1 MGKVKYHDIVEQL
14 TGALDS
20 KKYGESHGMRLVS
33 RHRKGSGSEHQ
44 IYFMQKHEGAW
55 SEGAT
60 RNRELIKAA
69 QKRAHAIEKAARKP
83 EECSAEAVAEA
94 VEWQER
100 FEAYRAEL
108 KEGEKGYGSL
118 YTYGRV
124 RIKSGRNEQR
134 KGSRKNAREGDEK
147 AKGGRRR
154 KRYARMRVPYFISA
168 KLGGCKR
175 GD

>member
-20 KKYGESHGMRLVS
+20 KKYSESHGMRLVS

-60 RNRELIKAA
+60 KNRELIKAA

-94 VEWQER
+94 KEWQER
-100 FEAYRAEL
+100 FQAYRAGI

-118 YTYGRV
+118 YTYVYVQIYREMKGV
-124 RIKSGRNEQR
+124 TPGSNAPSTEQ
-134 KGSRKNAREGDEK
+134 S
-147 AKGGRRR
+147 
-154 KRYARMRVPYFISA
+154 
-168 KLGGCKR
+168 
-175 GD
+175 

>member
-20 KKYGESHGMRLVS
+20 KKYSASHGMRLVS

-60 RNRELIKAA
+60 QNRELIKAA

-83 EECSAEAVAEA
+83 EGCSAEAK
-94 VEWQER
+94 EWQER
-100 FEAYRAEL
+100 FQAYRAGI

-118 YTYGRV
+118 YTYVYVQMYREL
-124 RIKSGRNEQR
+124 RIKN
-134 KGSRKNAREGDEK
+134 
-147 AKGGRRR
+147 
-154 KRYARMRVPYFISA
+154 
-168 KLGGCKR
+168 
-175 GD
+175 

>member
-1 MGKVKYHDIVEQL
+1 MQGGSQKQMNAGRRQTKKKETNLKKYTNLKNKPKKIIAMGKVKYHDIVEQL

-20 KKYGESHGMRLVS
+20 KKYSESHGMRLVS
-33 RHRKGSGSEHQ
+33 RHRKGSGEEHQ

-83 EECSAEAVAEA
+83 EECSPEAVAEA
-94 VEWQER
+94 REWQER
-100 FEAYRAEL
+100 FQAYRAGL

-118 YTYGRV
+118 YTYVYVQMYRE
-124 RIKSGRNEQR
+124 IKVES
-134 KGSRKNAREGDEK
+134 
-147 AKGGRRR
+147 
-154 KRYARMRVPYFISA
+154 
-168 KLGGCKR
+168 
-175 GD
+175 

>member
-60 RNRELIKAA
+60 QNRELIKAA

-83 EECSAEAVAEA
+83 EECSPEAVAEA
-94 VEWQER
+94 KEWQER
-100 FEAYRAEL
+100 FQAYRAGI
-108 KEGEKGYGSL
+108 KEGERGYGSL
-118 YTYGRV
+118 YTYV
-124 RIKSGRNEQR
+124 YVQIY
-134 KGSRKNAREGDEK
+134 REMKEN
-147 AKGGRRR
+147 
-154 KRYARMRVPYFISA
+154 
-168 KLGGCKR
+168 GGCNPPETDIQD
-175 GD
+175 GGAVSG